1 MNIGNEIS
9 IKLMVKGG
17 RFVKDDE
24 GLCRKVVSG
33 CAGGE
38 EESKTTFLFL
48 FSFFLVSPKSGGT
61 CQVSVG

>member
-9 IKLMVKGG
+9 IMLMVKGR

-38 EESKTTFLFL
+38 EESRTTFFFL
-48 FSFFLVSPKSGGT
+48 FSFFFVSPE
-61 CQVSVG
+61 VEVRVR